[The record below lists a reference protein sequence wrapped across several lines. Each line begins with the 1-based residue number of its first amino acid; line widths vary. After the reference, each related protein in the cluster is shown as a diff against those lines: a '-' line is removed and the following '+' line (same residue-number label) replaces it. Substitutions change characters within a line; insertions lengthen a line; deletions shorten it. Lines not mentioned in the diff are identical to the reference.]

1 MAERRTTARLEA
13 HGSELALVGELNFV
27 TVTQVLEA
35 GRRAIAA
42 VAGARAVLDL
52 SRVTRTDSAG
62 LALVVDWMRT
72 ARARGLELE
81 LCAVPPQLAE
91 IAGISGLSD
100 LLPGG
105 DARAS

>member
-1 MAERRTTARLEA
+1 MADGQATVSLEA
-13 HGSELALVGELNFV
+13 HGSELALVGELVFAS
-27 TVTQVLEA
+27 VTQVLEP
-35 GRRAIAA
+35 GRRAIAG

-62 LALVVDWMRT
+62 LALVVDWLRT

-81 LCAVPPQLAE
+81 LRAVPAQLAE

-100 LLPGG
+100 LIPGG
-105 DARAS
+105 GARAS

>member
-1 MAERRTTARLEA
+1 MAERRTTVSLEA

-27 TVTQVLEA
+27 TVTQVLDA

-62 LALVVDWMRT
+62 LALVVDWIRT
-72 ARARGLELE
+72 ARARGLELQ
-81 LCAVPPQLAE
+81 LRAVPPQLAE

-100 LLPGG
+100 LFPGG

>member
-1 MAERRTTARLEA
+1 MADRQASVSLQA
-13 HGSELALVGELNFV
+13 HGNELALTGELGFA
-27 TVTQVLEA
+27 TVTQVLEP
-35 GRRAIAA
+35 GRRAIAG

-62 LALVVDWMRT
+62 LALVVDWMRA

-81 LCAVPPQLAE
+81 LRAVPPQLAE

-100 LLPGG
+100 LIRGG